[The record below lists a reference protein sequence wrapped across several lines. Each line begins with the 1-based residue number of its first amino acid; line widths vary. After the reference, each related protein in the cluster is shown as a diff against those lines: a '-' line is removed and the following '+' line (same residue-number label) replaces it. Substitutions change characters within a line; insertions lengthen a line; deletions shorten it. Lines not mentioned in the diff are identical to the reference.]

1 MDLETR
7 QKWWKNVESLVA
19 VQQLVHVNSVFVRP
33 SPVTIQPNNAPVSLQ
48 PSLFPINQYQ
58 YVWGLQNVLN
68 ELIDAVSRDHDFI
81 VKTFERLQ
89 NNSYCTNVNYIPQN

>member
-7 QKWWKNVESLVA
+7 QKWWTNAESLVA
-19 VQQLVHVNSVFVRP
+19 VQQLVHMNSVLIRP
-33 SPVTIQPNNAPVSLQ
+33 SPDASQPNNLSVTLE

-58 YVWGLQNVLN
+58 YVFGLQNILN

-89 NNSYCTNVNYIPQN
+89 NNCTNYIPQN

>member
-7 QKWWKNVESLVA
+7 QKWWTNAESLVA
-19 VQQLVHVNSVFVRP
+19 VQQLVHMNSVLYIIP
-33 SPVTIQPNNAPVSLQ
+33 SAPDASQPNNLSVTLE

-58 YVWGLQNVLN
+58 YVFGLQNILN

-89 NNSYCTNVNYIPQN
+89 NNCTNYIPQN